1 MHGLGSDLILFIFL
15 LFSIQ
20 SYRQYQGD
28 HSNSVSSAITC
39 LEDMEE
45 SPDSNYHVLRRY
57 IKDRPHISTVSTKIS
72 CFKTY
77 FHSAFLKW
85 LHLYMGSKDTYTFL
99 SFTCCNE
106 LLFNSIFSLFY
117 TELSSLSRRLFNF
130 WKYG

>member
-20 SYRQYQGD
+20 SYRRYQGD

-57 IKDRPHISTVSTKIS
+57 IKDQPHISTVSTKIA

-77 FHSAFLKW
+77 FHSTFLKW
-85 LHLYMGSKDTYTFL
+85 LHLNYVTLIYGSKDTYTF
-99 SFTCCNE
+99 F
-106 LLFNSIFSLFY
+106 
-117 TELSSLSRRLFNF
+117 
-130 WKYG
+130 